1 MAIFNRAQPEPQP
14 GSSSPNSGPLDSR
27 CQHAFARYLGS
38 IGLDPEI
45 AAAVDLA
52 EFCQA
57 RDAAWEEVVRQIRG
71 HAPDPDAN
79 CHVRGIIARLGR
91 QARHQ
96 PERGHELDDIRD
108 DLDLCD
114 GPDEERFPFFT
125 AAQLNSGQFETRYLI
140 KGILAAGQPGGI
152 FGAFKTLKTS
162 VTADLL
168 ISLASGTP
176 FLGQFPV
183 AEPGRTLFLSGESGL
198 SALQSIARRVCT
210 ARGLSLDGLENFEL
224 SPKLPRLDIAA
235 DVRALRR
242 IIRDK
247 RPVCVAIDPAYL
259 AIRGDAARN
268 LFAMGSLLRPLAEI
282 GDATGCTI
290 LVVHHCKRSQTTVR
304 SPATLDDVAWSG
316 FAEFAAQW
324 LLLSR
329 RRPYDP
335 DLGRHELWL
344 TAGGRA
350 GHHGLWAL
358 DTSEGAAN
366 GFERRKWKTAIRPVS
381 VAEAQSDERR
391 FEVSEERRARREAV
405 TLERH
410 RRRALQILAKHPDG
424 ETARRLRRVLGLSGQ
439 SMTQVLESL
448 VDDELVTASKI
459 ERHERTEVA
468 YRLHAKSERPAQP
481 TGDCGTSCP
490 GGTKDIVPA
499 GRDNFSQ

>member
-1 MAIFNRAQPEPQP
+1 
-14 GSSSPNSGPLDSR
+14 LT
-27 CQHAFARYLGS
+27 S

-45 AAAVDLA
+45 AAAIDLA

-57 RDAAWEEVVRQIRG
+57 RDEAWEEVIRQIRG

-91 QARHQ
+91 LAQHQ
-96 PERGHELDDIRD
+96 PARGHELDDIRD
-108 DLDLCD
+108 DLDLAD
-114 GPDEERFPFFT
+114 GPDAERFPFFT

-140 KGILAAGQPGGI
+140 KDVLAAGQPGGI

-162 VTADLL
+162 LTADLL

-176 FLGQFPV
+176 FLAQFPV
-183 AEPGRTLFLSGESGL
+183 AKPGRTLFLSGESGL

-210 ARGLSLDGLENFEL
+210 SRGLSLAALTNFEL
-224 SPKLPRLDIAA
+224 SPKLPRLDNAD

-259 AIRGDAARN
+259 AIRGDDARN

-290 LVVHHCKRSQTTVR
+290 LVVHHCKRSQNTVR
-304 SPATLDDVAWSG
+304 SPATLDDIAWSG

-329 RRPYDP
+329 RRPYDAER
-335 DLGRHELWL
+335 GRHELWL

-358 DTSEGAAN
+358 DTSEGVAS
-366 GFERRKWKTAIRPVS
+366 GFERRKWKTAIRSVS
-381 VAEAQSDERR
+381 IAEAQSDEDRM
-391 FEVSEERRARREAV
+391 EATEERRTRRETV

-410 RRRALQILAKHPDG
+410 RRRALEVLAKRPDG
-424 ETARRLRRVLGLSGQ
+424 ETPRRLRRLLGLNAPRLSE
-439 SMTQVLESL
+439 VLDSL
-448 VDDELVTASKI
+448 VDDGLLVTSKI
-459 ERHERTEVA
+459 DRHERTEVA
-468 YRLHAKSERPAQP
+468 YRLPRDTKALAE
-481 TGDCGTSCP
+481 GTSN
-490 GGTKDIVPA
+490 GGP
-499 GRDNFSQ
+499 S

>member
-1 MAIFNRAQPEPQP
+1 LAT
-14 GSSSPNSGPLDSR
+14 
-27 CQHAFARYLGS
+27 

-57 RDAAWEEVVRQIRG
+57 RDEAWEEVIRQIRG
-71 HAPDPDAN
+71 QAPDPDAN
-79 CHVRGIIARLGR
+79 CHVRGIISRLGLLA
-91 QARHQ
+91 QHQPARHE
-96 PERGHELDDIRD
+96 PARGHELDDFRD
-108 DLDLCD
+108 DIDLAD

-140 KGILAAGQPGGI
+140 NGILAAGQPGGI

-162 VTADLL
+162 LTADLL

-176 FLGQFPV
+176 FLAQFPV

-210 ARGLSLDGLENFEL
+210 SRGLCLDALENFEL
-224 SPKLPRLDIAA
+224 SPKLPRLDEPA

-259 AIRGDAARN
+259 AIRGESARN

-290 LVVHHCKRSQTTVR
+290 LIVHHCKRSQNTVR
-304 SPATLDDVAWSG
+304 SPATLDDIAWSG

-329 RRPYDP
+329 RRPYDAER
-335 DLGRHELWL
+335 GRHELWL

-358 DTSEGAAN
+358 DTSEGVAI

-381 VAEAQSDERR
+381 VAEAQSDEERL
-391 FEVSEERRARREAV
+391 EATEERRTRREAG

-410 RRRALQILAKHPDG
+410 RRRALDILAKHPEG
-424 ETARRLRRVLGLSGQ
+424 ETIRRLRRLLGLNAQ
-439 SMTQVLESL
+439 RIIDLLDSL
-448 VDDELVTASKI
+448 VDDGLVVASKI

-468 YRLHAKSERPAQP
+468 YRLAHKSETLVEPVEN
-481 TGDCGTSCP
+481 
-490 GGTKDIVPA
+490 GGP
-499 GRDNFSQ
+499 S